1 MTNQEQNTEKGG
13 WSVTKIFSYI
23 IIILGAIFAFVLGAF
38 LISHTLGALVILA
51 WLGLP
56 IWVYYD
62 ARSRGMEKPLLWA
75 VLVLFSFFIGLLVYL
90 IVRPEKVAGNICPE
104 CKRIIKP
111 TFALCPYCGHNLR
124 SSSAVCPGCSRE
136 VDAQWKYCPYCRQS
150 ITENS
155 QQA

>member
-1 MTNQEQNTEKGG
+1 MINQEQDTEKGG
-13 WSVTKIFSYI
+13 WSVTKIISYI
-23 IIILGAIFAFVLGAF
+23 IIVSGAILAFVLVVC
-38 LISHTLGALVILA
+38 LISQAIGALVILA
-51 WLGLP
+51 WFGLP

-62 ARSRGMEKPLLWA
+62 ARSRRMDKPLLWA

-90 IVRPEKVAGNICPE
+90 IVRPEKVAGTICPE

-111 TFALCPYCGHNLR
+111 TFALCPFCGYNMR
-124 SSSAVCPGCSRE
+124 SSSAACPGCGRE

>member
-1 MTNQEQNTEKGG
+1 MTNQEQDTEKGG
-13 WSVTKIFSYI
+13 WSVTKIISYI
-23 IIILGAIFAFVLGAF
+23 IIGLGAILAFVLGAL
-38 LISHTLGALVILA
+38 LISHALGALVILA
-51 WLGLP
+51 WFGLP

-62 ARSRGMEKPLLWA
+62 ARSRGMDKPLLWA

-90 IVRPEKVAGNICPE
+90 IVRPERIAGNICPE

-124 SSSAVCPGCSRE
+124 SSSAVCPSCGRE
-136 VDAQWKYCPYCRQS
+136 IDAQWKYCPYCRQS
-150 ITENS
+150 IIENS

>member
-1 MTNQEQNTEKGG
+1 MTNQEQDTEKGG
-13 WSVTKIFSYI
+13 WSVTKIISYI
-23 IIILGAIFAFVLGAF
+23 IIGLGAILAVVLGVI
-38 LISHTLGALVILA
+38 LISHALGAAVILA

-56 IWVYYD
+56 VWVYYD
-62 ARSRGMEKPLLWA
+62 ARSRGMDKPLLWA

-111 TFALCPYCGHNLR
+111 SFAMCPYCGHNLR
-124 SSSAVCPGCSRE
+124 SSSAVCPSCGRE
-136 VDAQWKYCPYCRQS
+136 IDAQWKYCPYCRQS